1 MIVGKILRN
10 RYKIARQIGTGG
22 FGVTYLA
29 EDADLPGNPQCVV
42 KHFKPRTTERAALAI
57 AKSLFDKE
65 AAILYKLGQLHN
77 QIPQLFAHF
86 EENGEFYL
94 VQEFVDGHTLSS
106 EIYRDKPLSE
116 LEVAY
121 LLLDILEVLAVVH
134 EHGVIHRDIKPPNL
148 MRRNRDGKVVLIDFG
163 AVKEISTLTVDEQGH
178 TSVTVAIGSS
188 GYMPDEQ
195 ANGKPK
201 LCSDV
206 YALGMI
212 GIQALTGV
220 SPSQLPEDANTGEII
235 WRDRVQVSDRLADV
249 INTMVK
255 PHFSQRYRSAAEVLQ
270 VLRMFV
276 GEALVPSPTSG
287 VLSTS
292 PLGAEVSGGEDSTAI
307 EAPIAD
313 LRTIAD
319 LPNSGDS
326 ITQVEMEV
334 PSDDSITQVEIE
346 VPSAVASS
354 VSKYSATA
362 IATPINRSSFPF
374 ADRLKTSISQLSPQ
388 SIILGIGGVGVAI
401 AAVLAWLNFS
411 GFFIPNRTG
420 IAAPEASPPTTTNLP
435 KVQPIPSPKT
445 VKGKMLLQPGNIEYE
460 GDLIDGKP
468 SGKGKITAK
477 TYQCEGDFFNGE
489 LNGRGFCKFTN
500 GDRYDGEF
508 RKDKLHGKGMIKYA
522 NGSRYEGEFR
532 NDNLDGEGVLVH
544 KTGDRVEGTWK
555 DGQLVNRKGK

>member
-1 MIVGKILRN
+1 MVIVGKILRN
-10 RYKIARQIGTGG
+10 RYKIDRQIGTGG

-42 KHFKPRTTERAALAI
+42 KHFKPRTTDRSALAI

-65 AAILYKLGQLHN
+65 AAVLYKLGQLHN

-106 EIYRDKPLSE
+106 EIYRKNPLSE
-116 LEVAY
+116 SEVAY

-148 MRRNRDGKVVLIDFG
+148 MRRHRDGKVVLIDFG
-163 AVKEISTLTVDEQGH
+163 AVKEISTLTIDEQGQ

-206 YALGMI
+206 YALGML

-235 WRDRVQVSDRLADV
+235 WRDRVQVSNSLAE
-249 INTMVK
+249 ILNTMVK

-276 GEALVPSPTSG
+276 EEVLVPSLTAG

-292 PLGAEVSGGEDSTAI
+292 HLRSQVSGGEDSTAI
-307 EAPIAD
+307 EAPIPD
-313 LRTIAD
+313 LPTIVD
-319 LPNSGDS
+319 LPNSDDS

-334 PSDDSITQVEIE
+334 PS
-346 VPSAVASS
+346 SASSGSSSSSSSSS
-354 VSKYSATA
+354 VSNYSATA
-362 IATPINRSSFPF
+362 IASRTKSSYISMM
-374 ADRLKTSISQLSPQ
+374 TSFRAIISKLSPQ
-388 SIILGIGGVGVAI
+388 VVILGMGGTGIAI
-401 AAVLAWLNFS
+401 AAVLVWLNFS
-411 GFFIPNRTG
+411 SFSSFNRTG
-420 IAAPEASPPTTTNLP
+420 VTAPESLPPATTNLP
-435 KVQPIPSPKT
+435 KIQPIPAPKN
-445 VKGKMLLQPGNIEYE
+445 VKGKIFLQPGNIEYN

-468 SGKGKITAK
+468 SGKGKIKAK
-477 TYQCEGDFFNGE
+477 TYQCEGDFFDGE
-489 LNGRGFCKFTN
+489 LNGRGFCNYNN
-500 GDRYDGEF
+500 GDRYEGEF
-508 RKDKLHGKGMIKYA
+508 RKNKFNGKGIINYV
-522 NGSRYEGEFR
+522 NGNRYEGEFR
-532 NDNLDGEGVLVH
+532 NDNLHGNGVFVQ
-544 KTGDRVEGTWK
+544 KNGDRVQGIWK
-555 DGQLVNRKGK
+555 DGQLVERKSK